1 MKMPVLKICP
11 WCSRPLVNEADRS
24 SILARNFCEHCDLPL
39 FWNRFTDRSKAHR
52 DTDLGDLSAEEAE
65 ALDLARRHRPGVA
78 GIEAAGSVPCWNCGE
93 LNMPTATECGLC
105 REQIPEPVTSK
116 QQVSPQKKCQP
127 AEGATESLRYGEP
140 WTWLLVSLGIL
151 LLGLTTWFV
160 VSVLT

>member
-1 MKMPVLKICP
+1 
-11 WCSRPLVNEADRS
+11 
-24 SILARNFCEHCDLPL
+24 
-39 FWNRFTDRSKAHR
+39 
-52 DTDLGDLSAEEAE
+52 
-65 ALDLARRHRPGVA
+65 
-78 GIEAAGSVPCWNCGE
+78 
-93 LNMPTATECGLC
+93 MPTATECGLC